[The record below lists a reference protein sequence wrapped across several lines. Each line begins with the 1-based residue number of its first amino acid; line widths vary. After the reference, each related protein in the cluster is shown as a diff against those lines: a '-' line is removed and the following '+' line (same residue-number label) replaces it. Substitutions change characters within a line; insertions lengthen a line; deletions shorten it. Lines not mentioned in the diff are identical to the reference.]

1 MNKQIFKLSSLM
13 LFVVICFTACN
24 NCDMENI
31 EVREPEIHSKLTL
44 SQIIDLQKAIIN
56 RFYGQTRSA
65 EELISEEEA
74 KVLLAPFV
82 EDGKYI
88 RTQLLESIENKAI
101 EISHGES
108 LQLSEMTEEQL
119 AGLSFAVSN
128 LNNPNVMSDLFNEI
142 EIYNIGALLDNGKM
156 TTSYTKAELWDCLTF
171 TLGFS
176 TVGSLYSYFT
186 GTAGLITA
194 RTAWELAT
202 AFGSRTFGWVGL
214 VIVVYEYTDCL
225 RSKHR
230 Q

>member
-1 MNKQIFKLSSLM
+1 MNKQFFKWSSLL
-13 LFVVICFTACN
+13 LFIVICFTACN
-24 NCDMENI
+24 NRDMENI
-31 EVREPEIHSKLTL
+31 EVREPEIHSKLTQP
-44 SQIIDLQKAIIN
+44 QIIDLQKAIIN
-56 RFYGQTRSA
+56 RFYGQTRTA

-88 RTQLLESIENKAI
+88 RSQLLESIGNKAI
-101 EISHGES
+101 EVSHGES

-128 LNNPNVMSDLFNEI
+128 LNNPNVMLDLFNEI
-142 EIYNIGALLDNGKM
+142 EIYNIGTLDNGKM

-186 GTAGLITA
+186 GTAGLMTA

-214 VIVVYEYTDCL
+214 VIAVYEYTDCL